1 MPGDFRYTS
10 LKNPESDLRLIQI
23 ASGQH
28 GDDLKCTITVHSKH
42 SLKRTKYNALSYTWG
57 DVAVKVPIS
66 LNGKIFFVTTN
77 LEGALRN
84 LRCLTPA
91 ERGKQ
96 LPLWVDAICINQND
110 IEERDDQVRRM
121 KDIYESAEWVT
132 IWLGNYYEPCDDRIL
147 INEAKW
153 GIENPGRGSKMDTV
167 EATGLALSL
176 GYMLDDPSKD
186 QTFLDYTKNYPPE
199 VENIKAWVQLSRLF
213 QRPWFERLWVIQE
226 ISVSQRAMVLCGK
239 DMILWPQLEKAA
251 KYILRP
257 RGIPVPSHIQKILPL
272 MGAHRMTQVSLKS
285 MWNVDEKNILTIL
298 HSTQDTKCLD
308 PRDRLYAILGIIED
322 KEDVEIDYSIPVE
335 QVYRN
340 WAEKRIR
347 RTNTLDIL
355 SACADS
361 SRLGD
366 LPSWVPD
373 LRRPFG
379 QDKPLW
385 IFNHSARK
393 NDLLSYQTILSDF
406 LQLDRKGSCF
416 QISQDGLALSVHGHQ
431 AGVIHHLSTIGDVV
445 SNLQD
450 PTDLTTRLRS
460 ILNEWKDTI
469 LKLHHVHGPEF
480 PFADIVL
487 RNFAPLDL
495 LPVSSAI
502 WKLNAWM
509 EGAWVGNSVPQEI
522 REFERVLFPRVHGC
536 QIFYTSRAGGGAV
549 SGYCQAQVGDEIW
562 TLSGG
567 LTPFI
572 LRRLGPTMHR
582 LISPCYL
589 YKSMCCIAGVQET
602 TEELRTVTLV

>member
-1 MPGDFRYTS
+1 MPGDFQYTS

-66 LNGKIFFVTTN
+66 LNGRICFVTPN

-110 IEERDDQVRRM
+110 REERDNQVRRM
-121 KDIYESAEWVT
+121 KDIYQSAEWVT

-153 GIENPGRGSKMDTV
+153 GIENPGRGSEMDTA
-167 EATGLALSL
+167 EATRLALCL

-186 QTFLDYTKNYPPE
+186 QTFLDGTKTYPPE

-213 QRPWFERLWVIQE
+213 QRAWFERLWVIQE

-239 DMILWPQLEKAA
+239 YMILWPQLEKAA

-257 RGIPVPSHIQKILPL
+257 RGIPVPPRIQKILPL
-272 MGAHRMTQVSLKS
+272 MGAHRMTQVSIKS

-298 HSTQDTKCLD
+298 HTTQDTKCLD

-385 IFNHSARK
+385 IFDHTARK
-393 NDLLSYQTILSDF
+393 KDFPSLQTYTRHF
-406 LQLDRKGSCF
+406 LQSDGKCRGL
-416 QISQDGLALSVHGHQ
+416 QISQDGLTLSVHGYQ
-431 AGVIHHLSTIGDVV
+431 AGVIRHLSIIGDVV

-460 ILNEWKDTI
+460 VLNEWKDTI
-469 LKLHHVHGPEF
+469 LKLYGPGF
-480 PFADIVL
+480 RFADVVL
-487 RNFAPLDL
+487 RTSEPWDL
-495 LPVSSAI
+495 LPVPLAELT
-502 WKLNAWM
+502 LNAWM
-509 EGAWVGNSVPQEI
+509 ENSVYDGSQDI
-522 REFERVLFPRVHGC
+522 REFERLLFPRVHGC
-536 QIFYTSRAGGGAV
+536 QIFLTSRLNGGAV
-549 SGYCQAQVGDEIW
+549 PGDCQAQVGDEIW
-562 TLSGG
+562 ILSGG

-589 YKSMCCIAGVQET
+589 YGSMGYFVRKQDT